1 MEDNKQDYISIKFDL
16 KAPQN
21 YKQSVINT
29 IVLILDNIRNME
41 EYKEWDNIDTII
53 LNDNIERA
61 KRELDSLKIIKYKQL
76 EDK

>member
-1 MEDNKQDYISIKFDL
+1 MEDNKQDYISIMFDL

-29 IVLILDNIRNME
+29 IVLILDDIRQME

-53 LNDNIERA
+53 LNNNIERA
-61 KRELDSLKIIKYKQL
+61 KRELDSLKMMEYKQM

>member
-1 MEDNKQDYISIKFDL
+1 MEDNKQDYITIKFDL
-16 KAPQN
+16 KAPKD

-29 IVLILDNIRNME
+29 IVLILDNIRNLE

-53 LNDNIERA
+53 LNDNIERV
-61 KRELDSLKIIKYKQL
+61 KRELDSLKIIEYKQL